1 MVCSALVGTQFLALL
16 GTLTI
21 VTPLQAR
28 TTAPAP
34 TAGVTIRGA
43 MLTKT
48 GATHGCLLLSS
59 KMSLKLPLLWA
70 TATST
75 ASRWIASVTRLLL
88 AAPTILMVNARAI
101 HAVML

>member
-1 MVCSALVGTQFLALL
+1 MACSALLGTQFLALL
-16 GTLTI
+16 GTLAI

-28 TTAPAP
+28 ITAPAP
-34 TAGVTIRGA
+34 TAGVMIRGA

-59 KMSLKLPLLWA
+59 KMSLKLLPLWA

-75 ASRWIASVTRLLL
+75 AIR
-88 AAPTILMVNARAI
+88 
-101 HAVML
+101 